1 MRKLASIQKIIDLQP
16 IPNADAI
23 EVATIKGW
31 KVVVKKNEFKVNDLC
46 VYCEIDSI
54 MPEKP
59 EFEFL
64 RERKFRIKTMK
75 LRGQISQGIA
85 FPLSVLKTD
94 NPPFVD
100 DYDVTELLGVTLY
113 EPIIPEQLRGQIKR
127 QFPAYLFPK
136 TDEERIQNIPNIL
149 EEFKDDIF
157 YATEKID
164 GSSISIYKFKGET
177 GICSRNM
184 EFTNEDNS
192 LYSKIAKELDIPEKL
207 KLVNYDIALQGELI
221 GEKVQGNKYN
231 SKNAILFYSGYDI
244 TNQKYLTFAEL
255 RKLLAQLELESVPVV
270 AITKLSD
277 YGKTVDEI
285 IEFSKGYSVLNNKV
299 LREGI
304 VFRKIGINAKV
315 SFKAINPEFLLK
327 YGE

>member
-1 MRKLASIQKIIDLQP
+1 MRKLATIQRIIDLQP

-31 KVVVKKNEFKVNDLC
+31 KVVVKKNEFKINDFC

-54 MPEKP
+54 MPEIS

-85 FPLSVLKTD
+85 FPLSILNTET
-94 NPPFVD
+94 PPIVD

-127 QFPAYLFPK
+127 QFPTYLFPK

-221 GEKVQGNKYN
+221 GERVQGNKYN
-231 SKNAILFYSGYDI
+231 SKNTILFYSGYNI
-244 TNQKYLTFAEL
+244 TDQKYLNFNEL
-255 RKLLAQLELESVPVV
+255 FTLLRELNLETVPLIGV
-270 AITKLSD
+270 ANLNDFGT
-277 YGKTVDEI
+277 TVEEI
-285 IEFSKGYSVLNNKV
+285 INFSKGFSFLNSKV
-299 LREGI
+299 MREGV
-304 VFRKIGINAKV
+304 VFRLVGSNGKV

-327 YGE
+327 YE